1 MKKIPQAVLILGF
14 ASLLTDVASEGIY
27 PVLPLF
33 LSQVLGAGPL
43 ALGVIEGV
51 AETTASLLK
60 VFSGFWADRLKKR
73 KPLIVLG
80 YGLSS
85 FLRPLIGIAQTWP
98 MVLFFRFM
106 DRVGKGI
113 RSSPRDALIADVTT
127 PANRGLSY
135 GIHSAMDSA
144 GALMGPLIAAT
155 LVYSLKMDLRKI
167 ILLSAI
173 PSLAAWLTLWLLKEK
188 SRSTPKKISPFNPL
202 RDWKKLNLSFKG
214 LLAILLIFTLGN
226 STDAFLL
233 IRLSQVGVTAVG
245 VMVLWAC
252 FSGVKMISAYY
263 GGQFSDRWGRKPLIV
278 SGWFYYALVY
288 LAFALVSG
296 TFATIAIFLAYGVY
310 YGLCEP
316 SEKAFVADL
325 VPKDLRG
332 TSFGY
337 YNLVIGLGALP
348 ASLLFGFVGQ
358 LWGYPAAFAVGAG
371 LAGLAAILL
380 LFIQPRRTS

>member
-1 MKKIPQAVLILGF
+1 
-14 ASLLTDVASEGIY
+14 
-27 PVLPLF
+27 
-33 LSQVLGAGPL
+33 
-43 ALGVIEGV
+43 
-51 AETTASLLK
+51 
-60 VFSGFWADRLKKR
+60 
-73 KPLIVLG
+73 
-80 YGLSS
+80 
-85 FLRPLIGIAQTWP
+85 
-98 MVLFFRFM
+98 
-106 DRVGKGI
+106 
-113 RSSPRDALIADVTT
+113 
-127 PANRGLSY
+127 
-135 GIHSAMDSA
+135 MDSA

-155 LVYSLKMDLRKI
+155 LVYSLRMDLRKI

-188 SRSTPKKISPFNPL
+188 SRSAPKKSSPFNPL

-214 LLAILLIFTLGN
+214 LLVILLVFTLGN

-263 GGQFSDRWGRKPLIV
+263 GGKLSDAWGRKPLIV

-348 ASLLFGFVGQ
+348 ASLLFGSIGQ

-380 LFIQPRRTS
+380 LFIKARRTS